1 MTRFMSGNVTVT
13 PDLPNHQL
21 LIAFSLAGNLA
32 RLLLALTR
40 DHSLASV

>member
-1 MTRFMSGNVTVT
+1 MSGNVTVT

-32 RLLLALTR
+32 RDRLLLALTCEY
-40 DHSLASV
+40 SLVPV